1 MRNTLA
7 LIELGQPC
15 VNLREEDQ
23 TPYRVIHGRVGRQVL
38 QGLKDAIALSW
49 KSHRPILTLTSAPG
63 TSAPRARRLR
73 RPNTGDRLRSGA
85 RVRSGRRGHEAACP
99 FRQPCRR
106 ELRQLIPLF
115 GGVAASSTCT
125 ATHSAEAPIPRK
137 PFQLPSGSLFWTPS
151 TWPRICFTSPPAD
164 STYDTVK

>member
-1 MRNTLA
+1 MSHPEPLLDLFMRNTLA

-23 TPYRVIHGRVGRQVL
+23 TLYRVIHGRVGRQVL

-73 RPNTGDRLRSGA
+73 RPNTGDRLRSRT
-85 RVRSGRRGHEAACP
+85 RVRSGRRG
-99 FRQPCRR
+99 
-106 ELRQLIPLF
+106 
-115 GGVAASSTCT
+115 
-125 ATHSAEAPIPRK
+125 
-137 PFQLPSGSLFWTPS
+137 
-151 TWPRICFTSPPAD
+151 
-164 STYDTVK
+164 